1 MALVLARR
9 LLWMIPILL
18 GISVIVFSMMH
29 LAPGDP
35 AEAILGP
42 RGTEELLRQA
52 RRELGLDQP
61 LHVQYGQWVLNAVRG
76 DLGKSYRLN
85 RPVAPEVLD
94 RFKNSAL
101 LAGIAFVIAV
111 VIGMLAGCVSA
122 VRRGGLLDNAV
133 MAFTVTGISMP
144 PFYLGML
151 LIILFSVKLDL
162 LPTGGMY
169 DVRQD
174 PYTSRLLVHLIL
186 PTLTLAAVPIAVIAR
201 IMRSSMLEVIWP
213 GLHPHRAGERSA
225 RPGSRWPP
233 RPAQRPDSC
242 RCRRRSPGW
251 LPAQR
256 RRAGRGRLLLAWTRF
271 VACAVGRPARFTP
284 GPGRRPRYCRRLRRR
299 QHPDRPRP
307 GLARP
312 KDPLRMK
319 HAPASPTRSPSRRAR
334 PLRKSAWKPG
344 RRGSDADRTNVP
356 TGQHRSL
363 FHPSPRD
370 KDS

>member
-42 RGTEELLRQA
+42 RGTAELLRQA
-52 RRELGLDQP
+52 RQELGLDQP
-61 LHVQYGQWVLNAVRG
+61 LHVQYGQWVLNAARG

-111 VIGMLAGCVSA
+111 VLGTLAGCLSA
-122 VRRGGLLDNAV
+122 VRRGGLLDNAL
-133 MAFTVTGISMP
+133 MAVTVTGISMP

-174 PYTSRLLVHLIL
+174 PSTARLLVHLIL

-201 IMRSSMLEVIWP
+201 IMRSSMLEVVGQDYIRTARAKGLRDRGVIGRHALRNALIPVVAVVGLQVGYLLSATALVEVVFSWP
-213 GLHPHRAGERSA
+213 GL
-225 RPGSRWPP
+225 GSLLVQSVVQRDLPLAQGAVLVIAVVYVAVNILTDLIQAWLDP
-233 RPAQRPDSC
+233 RIHFA
-242 RCRRRSPGW
+242 
-251 LPAQR
+251 
-256 RRAGRGRLLLAWTRF
+256 
-271 VACAVGRPARFTP
+271 
-284 GPGRRPRYCRRLRRR
+284 
-299 QHPDRPRP
+299 
-307 GLARP
+307 
-312 KDPLRMK
+312 
-319 HAPASPTRSPSRRAR
+319 
-334 PLRKSAWKPG
+334 
-344 RRGSDADRTNVP
+344 
-356 TGQHRSL
+356 
-363 FHPSPRD
+363 
-370 KDS
+370 

>member
-9 LLWMIPILL
+9 LLWMVPILL

-61 LHVQYGQWVLNAVRG
+61 LYVQYGHWVLNALHG

-94 RFKNSAL
+94 RFRNSAL
-101 LAGIAFVIAV
+101 LAGVAFVIAV
-111 VIGMLAGCVSA
+111 VLGTLAGCVSA
-122 VRRGGLLDNAV
+122 VRRGGLLDNAL
-133 MAFTVTGISMP
+133 MAVTVTGISMP

-169 DVRQD
+169 DVRED
-174 PYTSRLLVHLIL
+174 PTTALLLTHLIL

-201 IMRSSMLEVIWP
+201 ITRSSMLEVVGQDYIRTARAKGLRDRGVIGRHALRNALIPVVAVVGLQVGYLLSAAALVEVVFSWP
-213 GLHPHRAGERSA
+213 GL
-225 RPGSRWPP
+225 GSLLVQSIVQRDLPLAQGAVLVIAVVYVVVNILTDLIQAWLDP
-233 RPAQRPDSC
+233 RIHFA
-242 RCRRRSPGW
+242 
-251 LPAQR
+251 
-256 RRAGRGRLLLAWTRF
+256 
-271 VACAVGRPARFTP
+271 
-284 GPGRRPRYCRRLRRR
+284 
-299 QHPDRPRP
+299 
-307 GLARP
+307 
-312 KDPLRMK
+312 
-319 HAPASPTRSPSRRAR
+319 
-334 PLRKSAWKPG
+334 
-344 RRGSDADRTNVP
+344 
-356 TGQHRSL
+356 
-363 FHPSPRD
+363 
-370 KDS
+370 

>member
-1 MALVLARR
+1 MALILARR

-61 LHVQYGQWVLNAVRG
+61 LYVQYGHWVLNAIHG

-111 VIGMLAGCVSA
+111 VFGTLAGCVSA
-122 VRRGGLLDNAV
+122 VRRGGLLDNTLMAV
-133 MAFTVTGISMP
+133 TVTGISMP
-144 PFYLGML
+144 PFYLSML

-174 PYTSRLLVHLIL
+174 PTTGRLLVHLIL

-201 IMRSSMLEVIWP
+201 IMRSSMLEVVGQDYIRTARAK
-213 GLHPHRAGERSA
+213 GLR
-225 RPGSRWPP
+225 
-233 RPAQRPDSC
+233 D
-242 RCRRRSPGW
+242 RRSSAATP
-251 LPAQR
+251 
-256 RRAGRGRLLLAWTRF
+256 
-271 VACAVGRPARFTP
+271 CATP
-284 GPGRRPRYCRRLRRR
+284 
-299 QHPDRPRP
+299 
-307 GLARP
+307 
-312 KDPLRMK
+312 
-319 HAPASPTRSPSRRAR
+319 
-334 PLRKSAWKPG
+334 
-344 RRGSDADRTNVP
+344 
-356 TGQHRSL
+356 
-363 FHPSPRD
+363 
-370 KDS
+370 

>member
-9 LLWMIPILL
+9 LLWMVPILL

-61 LHVQYGQWVLNAVRG
+61 LYIQYGTWVLNAARG

-85 RPVAPEVLD
+85 RPVAPEVVD

-111 VIGMLAGCVSA
+111 VLGTIAGCLSA
-122 VRRGGLLDNAV
+122 VRRGGLLDNTLMAV
-133 MAFTVTGISMP
+133 TVTGISMP

-151 LIILFSVKLDL
+151 LIILFSVKLNL

-169 DVRQD
+169 NVRED
-174 PYTSRLLVHLIL
+174 PSTARLLVHLIL

-201 IMRSSMLEVIWP
+201 IMRSSMLEVVGQDYIRTARAKGLRDRGVIGRHALRNALIPVVAVVGLQVGYLLSAAALVEVVFSWP
-213 GLHPHRAGERSA
+213 GL
-225 RPGSRWPP
+225 GSLLVQSVVQRDLPLAQGAVLVIAVVYVAVNILTDLIQAWLDP
-233 RPAQRPDSC
+233 RIHFA
-242 RCRRRSPGW
+242 
-251 LPAQR
+251 
-256 RRAGRGRLLLAWTRF
+256 
-271 VACAVGRPARFTP
+271 
-284 GPGRRPRYCRRLRRR
+284 
-299 QHPDRPRP
+299 
-307 GLARP
+307 
-312 KDPLRMK
+312 
-319 HAPASPTRSPSRRAR
+319 
-334 PLRKSAWKPG
+334 
-344 RRGSDADRTNVP
+344 
-356 TGQHRSL
+356 
-363 FHPSPRD
+363 
-370 KDS
+370 

>member
-18 GISVIVFSMMH
+18 GISMIVFSMMH

-61 LHVQYGQWVLNAVRG
+61 LYVQYGRWVLNAVRG

-101 LAGIAFVIAV
+101 LAGVAFVIAV
-111 VIGMLAGCVSA
+111 VLGTLAGSVSA
-122 VRRGGLLDNAV
+122 IRRGGLLDNAL
-133 MAFTVTGISMP
+133 MAVTVTGISMP

-151 LIILFSVKLDL
+151 LIILFSVKLNL

-174 PYTSRLLVHLIL
+174 PSTARLLVHLIL

-201 IMRSSMLEVIWP
+201 IMRSSMLEVVGQDYIRTARAKGLRDGAVVARHALRNALIPVVAVVGLQVGYLLSATALVEVVFSWP
-213 GLHPHRAGERSA
+213 GL
-225 RPGSRWPP
+225 GSLLVQSVVQRDLPLAQGAVLVIAVVYVVVNILTDLIQAWLDP
-233 RPAQRPDSC
+233 RIHFA
-242 RCRRRSPGW
+242 
-251 LPAQR
+251 
-256 RRAGRGRLLLAWTRF
+256 
-271 VACAVGRPARFTP
+271 
-284 GPGRRPRYCRRLRRR
+284 
-299 QHPDRPRP
+299 
-307 GLARP
+307 
-312 KDPLRMK
+312 
-319 HAPASPTRSPSRRAR
+319 
-334 PLRKSAWKPG
+334 
-344 RRGSDADRTNVP
+344 
-356 TGQHRSL
+356 
-363 FHPSPRD
+363 
-370 KDS
+370 

>member
-101 LAGIAFVIAV
+101 LAGIAFIIAV

-174 PYTSRLLVHLIL
+174 PNTSRLLVHLIL

-201 IMRSSMLEVIWP
+201 IMRSSMLEVTGQDYIRTARAKGLRDRGVVGRHALRNALIPVVAVVGLQVGYLLSAAALVEVVFSWP
-213 GLHPHRAGERSA
+213 GL
-225 RPGSRWPP
+225 GSLLVQSVVQRDLPLAQGAVLVIAVVYVVVNILTDLVQAWLDP
-233 RPAQRPDSC
+233 RINFA
-242 RCRRRSPGW
+242 
-251 LPAQR
+251 
-256 RRAGRGRLLLAWTRF
+256 
-271 VACAVGRPARFTP
+271 
-284 GPGRRPRYCRRLRRR
+284 
-299 QHPDRPRP
+299 
-307 GLARP
+307 
-312 KDPLRMK
+312 
-319 HAPASPTRSPSRRAR
+319 
-334 PLRKSAWKPG
+334 
-344 RRGSDADRTNVP
+344 
-356 TGQHRSL
+356 
-363 FHPSPRD
+363 
-370 KDS
+370 

>member
-9 LLWMIPILL
+9 LLWIIPILF

-101 LAGIAFVIAV
+101 LAGIAFIIAV

-174 PYTSRLLVHLIL
+174 PSTSRLLVHLIL

-201 IMRSSMLEVIWP
+201 IMRSSMLEVIGQDYIRTARAKGLRDRGVVGRHALRNALIPVVAVVGLQVGYLLSAAALVEVVFSWP
-213 GLHPHRAGERSA
+213 GL
-225 RPGSRWPP
+225 GSLLVQSVVQRDLPLAQGAVLVIAVVYVVVNILTDLVQAWLDP
-233 RPAQRPDSC
+233 RINFA
-242 RCRRRSPGW
+242 
-251 LPAQR
+251 
-256 RRAGRGRLLLAWTRF
+256 
-271 VACAVGRPARFTP
+271 
-284 GPGRRPRYCRRLRRR
+284 
-299 QHPDRPRP
+299 
-307 GLARP
+307 
-312 KDPLRMK
+312 
-319 HAPASPTRSPSRRAR
+319 
-334 PLRKSAWKPG
+334 
-344 RRGSDADRTNVP
+344 
-356 TGQHRSL
+356 
-363 FHPSPRD
+363 
-370 KDS
+370 

>member
-101 LAGIAFVIAV
+101 LAGIAFIIAV
-111 VIGMLAGCVSA
+111 VIGMFAGCVSA

-174 PYTSRLLVHLIL
+174 PNTSRLLVHLIL

-201 IMRSSMLEVIWP
+201 IMRSSMLEVTGQDYIRTARAKGLRDRGVVGRHALRNALIPVVSVVGLQVGYLLSAAALVEVVFSWP
-213 GLHPHRAGERSA
+213 GL
-225 RPGSRWPP
+225 GSLLVQSVVQRDLPLAQGAVLVIAVVYVVVNILTDLVQAWLDP
-233 RPAQRPDSC
+233 RINFA
-242 RCRRRSPGW
+242 
-251 LPAQR
+251 
-256 RRAGRGRLLLAWTRF
+256 
-271 VACAVGRPARFTP
+271 
-284 GPGRRPRYCRRLRRR
+284 
-299 QHPDRPRP
+299 
-307 GLARP
+307 
-312 KDPLRMK
+312 
-319 HAPASPTRSPSRRAR
+319 
-334 PLRKSAWKPG
+334 
-344 RRGSDADRTNVP
+344 
-356 TGQHRSL
+356 
-363 FHPSPRD
+363 
-370 KDS
+370 

>member
-101 LAGIAFVIAV
+101 LAGIAFIIAV

-122 VRRGGLLDNAV
+122 VRRGGLLDNAL

-174 PYTSRLLVHLIL
+174 PNTSRLLVHLIL

-201 IMRSSMLEVIWP
+201 IMRSSMLEVIGQDYIRTARAKGLRDRGVVGRHALRNALIPVVAVVGLQVGYLLSAAALVEVVFSWP
-213 GLHPHRAGERSA
+213 GL
-225 RPGSRWPP
+225 GSLLVQSVVQRDLPLAQGAVLVIAVVYVVVNILTDLVQAWLDP
-233 RPAQRPDSC
+233 RINFA
-242 RCRRRSPGW
+242 
-251 LPAQR
+251 
-256 RRAGRGRLLLAWTRF
+256 
-271 VACAVGRPARFTP
+271 
-284 GPGRRPRYCRRLRRR
+284 
-299 QHPDRPRP
+299 
-307 GLARP
+307 
-312 KDPLRMK
+312 
-319 HAPASPTRSPSRRAR
+319 
-334 PLRKSAWKPG
+334 
-344 RRGSDADRTNVP
+344 
-356 TGQHRSL
+356 
-363 FHPSPRD
+363 
-370 KDS
+370 

>member
-61 LHVQYGQWVLNAVRG
+61 LHVQYSQWVLNAARG

-111 VIGMLAGCVSA
+111 VLGTLAGCLSA
-122 VRRGGLLDNAV
+122 VRRGGLLDNAL
-133 MAFTVTGISMP
+133 MAVTVTGISMP

-174 PYTSRLLVHLIL
+174 PSTARLLVHLIL

-201 IMRSSMLEVIWP
+201 IMRSSMLEVVGQDYIRTARAKGLRDRGVIGRHALRNALIPVVAVVGLQVGYLLSATALVEVVFSWP
-213 GLHPHRAGERSA
+213 GL
-225 RPGSRWPP
+225 GSLLVQSVVQRDLPLAQGAVLVIAVVYVAVNILTDLIQAWLDP
-233 RPAQRPDSC
+233 RIHFA
-242 RCRRRSPGW
+242 
-251 LPAQR
+251 
-256 RRAGRGRLLLAWTRF
+256 
-271 VACAVGRPARFTP
+271 
-284 GPGRRPRYCRRLRRR
+284 
-299 QHPDRPRP
+299 
-307 GLARP
+307 
-312 KDPLRMK
+312 
-319 HAPASPTRSPSRRAR
+319 
-334 PLRKSAWKPG
+334 
-344 RRGSDADRTNVP
+344 
-356 TGQHRSL
+356 
-363 FHPSPRD
+363 
-370 KDS
+370 

>member
-29 LAPGDP
+29 LAQ
-35 AEAILGP
+35 AIRP
-42 RGTEELLRQA
+42 RRSSALAAPKLLRQA

-85 RPVAPEVLD
+85 RPVAPEGAGPVQELCPPG
-94 RFKNSAL
+94 RYCLHHCRRHRHARRL
-101 LAGIAFVIAV
+101 LLGRPP
-111 VIGMLAGCVSA
+111 
-122 VRRGGLLDNAV
+122 RRPLDNAV

-174 PYTSRLLVHLIL
+174 PNTSRLLVHLIL

-201 IMRSSMLEVIWP
+201 IMRSSMLEV
-213 GLHPHRAGERSA
+213 
-225 RPGSRWPP
+225 
-233 RPAQRPDSC
+233 
-242 RCRRRSPGW
+242 
-251 LPAQR
+251 
-256 RRAGRGRLLLAWTRF
+256 
-271 VACAVGRPARFTP
+271 
-284 GPGRRPRYCRRLRRR
+284 
-299 QHPDRPRP
+299 
-307 GLARP
+307 
-312 KDPLRMK
+312 
-319 HAPASPTRSPSRRAR
+319 
-334 PLRKSAWKPG
+334 
-344 RRGSDADRTNVP
+344 
-356 TGQHRSL
+356 TGQDYIRTARAKVCATGESL
-363 FHPSPRD
+363 AATPCATP
-370 KDS
+370 

>member
-1 MALVLARR
+1 MALILARR

-61 LHVQYGQWVLNAVRG
+61 LYVQYGHWVLNAIHG

-101 LAGIAFVIAV
+101 LASIAFVIAV
-111 VIGMLAGCVSA
+111 VFGTLAGCVSA
-122 VRRGGLLDNAV
+122 VRRGGLLDNTLMAV
-133 MAFTVTGISMP
+133 TVTGISMP
-144 PFYLGML
+144 PFYLSML

-174 PYTSRLLVHLIL
+174 PTTGRLLVHLIL
-186 PTLTLAAVPIAVIAR
+186 PTLALAAVPIAVIAR
-201 IMRSSMLEVIWP
+201 IMRSSMLEVVGQDYIRTARAKGLRDQAVVGRHALRNALIPVVAVVGLQVGYLLSAAALVEVVFSWP
-213 GLHPHRAGERSA
+213 GL
-225 RPGSRWPP
+225 GSLLVQSVVQRDLPLAQGAVLVIAVVYVVVNILTDLIQAWLDP
-233 RPAQRPDSC
+233 RIHFA
-242 RCRRRSPGW
+242 
-251 LPAQR
+251 
-256 RRAGRGRLLLAWTRF
+256 
-271 VACAVGRPARFTP
+271 
-284 GPGRRPRYCRRLRRR
+284 
-299 QHPDRPRP
+299 
-307 GLARP
+307 
-312 KDPLRMK
+312 
-319 HAPASPTRSPSRRAR
+319 
-334 PLRKSAWKPG
+334 
-344 RRGSDADRTNVP
+344 
-356 TGQHRSL
+356 
-363 FHPSPRD
+363 
-370 KDS
+370 

>member
-1 MALVLARR
+1 MALILARR

-61 LHVQYGQWVLNAVRG
+61 LYVQYGHWVLNAIHG

-101 LAGIAFVIAV
+101 LASIAFVIAV
-111 VIGMLAGCVSA
+111 VFGTLAGCVSA
-122 VRRGGLLDNAV
+122 VRRGGPLDNAL
-133 MAFTVTGISMP
+133 MAVTVTGISMP
-144 PFYLGML
+144 PFYLSML

-174 PYTSRLLVHLIL
+174 PTTGRLLVHLIL
-186 PTLTLAAVPIAVIAR
+186 PTLALAAVPIAVIAR
-201 IMRSSMLEVIWP
+201 IMRSSMLEVVGQDYIRTARAKGLRDQAVVGRHALRNALIPVVAVVGLQVGYLLSAAALVEVVFSWP
-213 GLHPHRAGERSA
+213 GI
-225 RPGSRWPP
+225 GSLLVQSVVQRDLPLAQGAVLVIAVVYVVVNILTDLIQAWLDP
-233 RPAQRPDSC
+233 RIHFA
-242 RCRRRSPGW
+242 
-251 LPAQR
+251 
-256 RRAGRGRLLLAWTRF
+256 
-271 VACAVGRPARFTP
+271 
-284 GPGRRPRYCRRLRRR
+284 
-299 QHPDRPRP
+299 
-307 GLARP
+307 
-312 KDPLRMK
+312 
-319 HAPASPTRSPSRRAR
+319 
-334 PLRKSAWKPG
+334 
-344 RRGSDADRTNVP
+344 
-356 TGQHRSL
+356 
-363 FHPSPRD
+363 
-370 KDS
+370 